1 MMILHHS
8 AALAMTVPLNV
19 GSAPRATESED
30 LGLNVFSFVGLAD
43 IPKTTTT
50 SSSFGTAS
58 RLLHLR
64 LW

>member
-1 MMILHHS
+1 M
-8 AALAMTVPLNV
+8 
-19 GSAPRATESED
+19 
-30 LGLNVFSFVGLAD
+30 GLNVFSFVGLAD